1 MQREVLRLEC
11 LKLANTPNRPPAQVV
26 EFAKIFEDYL
36 TLEDKPQ
43 EASTEEAPRRGPGRP
58 RKDEAPNPAA

>member
-11 LKLANTPNRPPAQVV
+11 LKLANAPNRPPAQVV

-36 TLEDKPQ
+36 SAEDKPQ
-43 EASTEEAPRRGPGRP
+43 DANVEETPRRGPGRP
-58 RKDEAPNPAA
+58 RRDEAHTPQA